1 VSRREPS
8 PEGKRRQL
16 EGSRRGAEVVRAD
29 FAALIT
35 RRRYCELVGIHG
47 TTLRKW
53 EQRGLVR
60 PEVVEVMNS
69 PTHVYTDEDVR
80 FGKRLIGL
88 LRSRPGEMSIE
99 EAAALASREP

>member
-1 VSRREPS
+1 
-8 PEGKRRQL
+8 
-16 EGSRRGAEVVRAD
+16 VRAD

-60 PEVVEVMNS
+60 PELVEVMNS
-69 PTHVYTDEDVR
+69 PTRVFTEEDVD
-80 FGKRLIGL
+80 FGRRIIGL
-88 LRSRPGEMSIE
+88 LRSRPGEISIE
-99 EAAALASREP
+99 EAARALR

>member
-1 VSRREPS
+1 
-8 PEGKRRQL
+8 
-16 EGSRRGAEVVRAD
+16 
-29 FAALIT
+29 
-35 RRRYCELVGIHG
+35 
-47 TTLRKW
+47 
-53 EQRGLVR
+53 
-60 PEVVEVMNS
+60 MNS

>member
-1 VSRREPS
+1 M
-8 PEGKRRQL
+8 
-16 EGSRRGAEVVRAD
+16 RAD
-29 FAALIT
+29 FATLIT

-60 PEVVEVMNS
+60 PELVEVMNS
-69 PTHVYTDEDVR
+69 PTNVFTGEDVD
-80 FGKRLIGL
+80 FGKRLISL

-99 EAAALASREP
+99 EAAAAVTSRRV